1 MQQTPIR
8 AGHDDALH
16 RWAFA
21 IGRKRGVGTAV
32 REELRIIEC
41 CGLTVA
47 QAYHCHGT
55 RCMATA
61 AVIDGDLRVVM
72 KSADEAVAPADL
84 FRQRHLV

>member
-1 MQQTPIR
+1 MSGP
-8 AGHDDALH
+8 AG
-16 RWAFA
+16 A
-21 IGRKRGVGTAV
+21 IGGRTGVGTAV
-32 REELRIIEC
+32 VEELRIIKC
-41 CGLTVA
+41 CGRTVT

-61 AVIDGDLRVVM
+61 AVIDGDVRVVM